1 MSKLPG
7 KAFTMHKYMP
17 VARISAAD
25 GAILPFTGCDAALL
39 QPEPLVC
46 KTAPHFNAPIRDLK
60 PC

>member
-39 QPEPLVC
+39 
-46 KTAPHFNAPIRDLK
+46 
-60 PC
+60 